1 MANDDDKQKQVQE
14 HLWYPYAR
22 IATQRLQTPPRVGPV
37 IPMGNGM
44 IERLHCTTH
53 EPERWPAG
61 EKSAWCGLPATRRR
75 IRTAKPSPSR
85 WMSWSKTKN
94 PDRAV
99 HIQGESDVTPR
110 SGEPVVVEFQS
121 DLIFTAKLH
130 PRSRTAGKD
139 EVKWKI
145 EYDEEALLGSDDM
158 L

>member
-1 MANDDDKQKQVQE
+1 MANDDDKQKQV
-14 HLWYPYAR
+14 HDDKN
-22 IATQRLQTPPRVGPV
+22 ISGTPLHVLPHNVFKHPSRVGLV

-44 IERLHCTTH
+44 IERY
-53 EPERWPAG
+53 A
-61 EKSAWCGLPATRRR
+61 
-75 IRTAKPSPSR
+75 
-85 WMSWSKTKN
+85 TKN

-139 EVKWKI
+139 EVEWKI